1 MPDGHPALD
10 LAPARGARRSSFRIA
25 AGMARRDIL
34 RHKGRSLLIILLIML
49 PVAGM
54 TGAATLYQS
63 SMRTPAEIARYE
75 LGATQARFSMLPVP
89 NGESLQD
96 PLNDTMVA
104 SSTGIPDPGFRPT
117 PPEELLPEGY
127 EVLPLRQLKLT
138 TPVGGAPA
146 ALQGREVDALNP
158 AFTGRFTLLAGR
170 PPAGTD
176 EVLASPGLLERFDLR
191 LGQALT
197 TSAGTF
203 VPVGTIRDADISDNN
218 SILYLRDGQVPATV
232 AQESPAPQA
241 AAYYLAGPDPV
252 TWEQVREANSRG
264 VGVLSR
270 SVVLDPPPPGE
281 RTVPRAAQSGSPS
294 EEVVTF
300 GTLGLMG
307 ALALLEVGLL
317 AGAAFAVGAKHQV
330 RELALLAASGAEA
343 PTIRAVVTAGGLWLG
358 GAAVVAGAATGFG
371 AAAAVVWWVRSTG
384 SARLAGVHPDPVLT
398 GTAMAMGLLACLLA
412 AMAPAS
418 RVARQALVGALKSG
432 RAPAAGGKRTT
443 LAGAVLLLAA
453 AALLAAGWGLGQS
466 ATDPDQRAGL
476 ATLVS
481 ALLTGGSVLGVVG
494 LVLLTGWLATRLTS
508 RTRGLPLPLRMA
520 ARDSARNRS
529 RTVPA
534 VGAVLAA
541 ATLAGAALVLSSSQQ
556 AGQRLSHSWSALENQ
571 AYLPLSLAQ
580 PPAPDGS
587 IPPAI
592 TADPERLAAAVSG
605 ALDSVSW
612 TRTVTT
618 PAPVQ
623 NCGFGDAADPAAPV
637 TTETTNC
644 LLYALAR
651 PEGQGCPLTP
661 QRRVVDPED
670 WRCRGS
676 MAWDQ
681 GSDRSILVGGA
692 DDIRALWGRD
702 AGAETIAALDRGA
715 MVVTNPAFVRAGK
728 AELQGRDVRTQG
740 ASPSDGS
747 LVHDVLVSTTVDAVV
762 LEPAVAVPYFGIV
775 SPGTAERLNLAPV
788 RAGVVVQL
796 SRAPS
801 AAEVDAVSGAVAGV
815 FGQPGVGFWAEP
827 GTPRDQGWMAWL
839 IVAISALVTFSAA
852 GITTGLSLADART
865 DHATLAGVGAAP
877 RLRKALAASQALF
890 TAGLG
895 AVLGTVAGAVP
906 AVLIVVSTDLRTAL
920 DVPWLPLAAMVVA
933 VPLTASALAWAFTR
947 AALPMTR
954 RAPGG

>member
-25 AGMARRDIL
+25 ARMARRDIL

-54 TGAATLYQS
+54 SGAATLYQS
-63 SMRTPAEIARYE
+63 SLRTPAEIVRYE
-75 LGATQARFSMLPVP
+75 LGNTQARYAMLPVP

-96 PLNDTMVA
+96 PLNDTIVA
-104 SSTGIPDPGFRPT
+104 SSTGELDQDFRPS
-117 PPEELLPEGY
+117 PPEDLLPDGY

-138 TPVGGAPA
+138 ATAGDA
-146 ALQGREVDALNP
+146 AVPLQGRQVDALHP
-158 AFTGRFTLLAGR
+158 AFEGKFTLLEGR
-170 PPAGTD
+170 APATGD
-176 EVLASPGLLERFDLR
+176 EVLVSPGLIERF
-191 LGQALT
+191 ALSFGEEFT

-203 VPVGTIRDADISDNN
+203 VPVGTIRDADASDRN
-218 SILYLRDGQVPATV
+218 SILYLRQGQGPA
-232 AQESPAPQA
+232 ALGQGDASPQSVS
-241 AAYYLAGPDPV
+241 YYLAGAAPV
-252 TWEQVREANSRG
+252 TWEQVRAANSRG

-270 SVVLDPPPPGE
+270 SVVLSPPPPDE
-281 RTVPRAAQSGSPS
+281 QTVPGAIQAGTPS
-294 EEVVTF
+294 EQVAAYGTF
-300 GTLGLMG
+300 GLVG

-317 AGAAFAVGAKHQV
+317 AGAAFAVGAKNQV

-343 PTIRAVVTAGGLWLG
+343 PTIRAVVTASGLWLG
-358 GAAVVAGAATGFG
+358 GAAVASGAVAGVG
-371 AAAAVVWWVRSTG
+371 AAAVVVWWVRSTG
-384 SARLAGVHPDPVLT
+384 SARLAGVHPDPLLT
-398 GTAMAMGLLACLLA
+398 GTAMAMGLAACLLA
-412 AMAPAS
+412 ALAPAN

-443 LAGAVLLLAA
+443 LTGAVLLPVAA
-453 AALLAAGWGLGQS
+453 GLLAAGWLVAQS
-466 ATDPDQRAGL
+466 AADPDERARQAGL
-476 ATLVS
+476 VS
-481 ALLTGGSVLGVVG
+481 SLLAGGAVLGVVA
-494 LVLLTGWLATRLTS
+494 LVLLTGWLTTGLTP
-508 RTRGLPLPLRMA
+508 RTGSLPLALRMA
-520 ARDSARNRS
+520 ARDSARNRG

-534 VGAVLAA
+534 VAAVLAA
-541 ATLAGAALVLSSSQQ
+541 ATLASAALVLSASQQ

-580 PPAPDGS
+580 PPQADGT

-592 TADPERLAAAVSG
+592 TANPEHLSTAVSG

-618 PAPVQ
+618 PAPVR
-623 NCGFGDAADPAAPV
+623 NCGFGEGAGPAGQV
-637 TTETTNC
+637 TTDVSNC
-644 LLYALAR
+644 LQYSLAR
-651 PEGQGCPLTP
+651 PAGQACPLTA
-661 QRRVVDPED
+661 QRRVVDPDD

-692 DDIRALWGRD
+692 EDIRAMFGRE
-702 AGAETIAALDRGA
+702 AGADAVAALNAGA
-715 MVVTNPAFVRAGK
+715 MVVTNPVFIRDGK
-728 AELQGRDVRTQG
+728 VELQGQDVRTQQG
-740 ASPSDGS
+740 SPDGS
-747 LVHDVLVSTTVDAVV
+747 VVHDTVSSTV
-762 LEPAVAVPYFGIV
+762 LEAVTLEPSVAVPYYGIV
-775 SPGTAERLNLAPV
+775 SPATAHRLNLAPEA
-788 RAGVVVQL
+788 AGLAVQL

-801 AAEVDAVSGAVAGV
+801 AAEVDAVTGAIAGV
-815 FGQPGVGFWAEP
+815 FGQPGIGFWAEP
-827 GTPRDQGWMAWL
+827 GVPKDQAWMGWL
-839 IVAISALVTFSAA
+839 IVAVSALVTFSAA

-895 AVLGTVAGAVP
+895 AVLGTLAGAVP

-920 DVPWLPLAAMVVA
+920 DVPWLPLAAMVAA
-933 VPLTASALAWAFTR
+933 VPVTASALAWAFTR
-947 AALPMTR
+947 VALPMTR